1 MLHVNTGKAT
11 LRFLS
16 VGNKE
21 VLSVQLHV
29 NFTVLVHHVEAFT
42 VKQHLIFVLSLLEVF
57 Q

>member
-29 NFTVLVHHVEAFT
+29 NFTMLVHHVEAFT